1 MKKIIVFAF
10 VILLSRSAAMAQL
23 TAGAKAG
30 LNLAFISFSDEKYST
45 SMKTGFHAG
54 GFIRY
59 PLAEKV
65 SLQAE
70 LLYSLEGNKWN
81 IKAPPTT
88 GVIKSSQ
95 ARIPV
100 LIHYKLNK
108 QFALEAGPQ
117 FRWLITMKQT
127 AVGAT
132 HSIKPLYHTGALGIA
147 AGATW
152 ELPGRFPGLS
162 AGLRLNKELSKIN
175 KTLVGG
181 GNLRN
186 TVVALSLVY
195 ILKK

>member
-1 MKKIIVFAF
+1 MKKII
-10 VILLSRSAAMAQL
+10 LLVMVMVLYRTASIAQF
-23 TAGAKAG
+23 TTGIKAG
-30 LNLAFISFSDEKYST
+30 MNLAFISFSDDRYTT

-54 GFIRY
+54 GFARY
-59 PLAEKV
+59 PLADKI

-81 IKAPPTT
+81 VKAPPTT

-152 ELPGRFPGLS
+152 QLPGRFPGLS
-162 AGLRLNKELSKIN
+162 AGVRLNKELSKIN
-175 KTLVGG
+175 KSPVGG

-186 TVVALSLVY
+186 TVVAVSLVY
-195 ILKK
+195 TVKK